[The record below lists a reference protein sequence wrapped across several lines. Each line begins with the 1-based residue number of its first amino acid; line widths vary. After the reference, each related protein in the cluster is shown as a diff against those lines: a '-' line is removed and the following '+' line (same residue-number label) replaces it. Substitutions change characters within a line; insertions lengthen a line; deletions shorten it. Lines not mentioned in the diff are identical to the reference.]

1 MSKLRIGI
9 LIGPKG
15 RGSNMEAIIDA
26 CQARQIDGVV
36 AVVVSPKPNIATEL
50 ATRKGVAVC
59 VVDPAVE
66 GYPHRLLDALGGCNT
81 LCLAGY
87 LRLLPSEVLG
97 AFPSRVLNVH
107 PALLPSFGG
116 QGMYG
121 LRVHDAVIE
130 SGAKE
135 SGATIH
141 LVTEQYDE
149 GRILVQRRCPVLPD
163 DTSETL
169 ADRVLIEEHL
179 AYVEAL
185 KQLA

>member
-26 CQARQIDGVV
+26 CQNRQIEGEVV
-36 AVVVSPKPNIATEL
+36 VVVSPKPNLATEL
-50 ATRKGVAVC
+50 ATRKGVAVS
-59 VVDPAVE
+59 VVDPSLE
-66 GYPHRLLDALGGCNT
+66 SYPQRLMESLRGCDT

-87 LRLLPSEVLG
+87 LRLLPPEVLE
-97 AFPSRVLNVH
+97 AFPDRVLNVH
-107 PALLPSFGG
+107 PALLPNFGG

-121 LRVHDAVIE
+121 MRVHEAVIA

-141 LVTEQYDE
+141 VVTERYDE
-149 GRILVQRRCPVLPD
+149 GRILVQRRCRVLPD

-169 ADRVLIEEHL
+169 AHRVLIEEHL

-185 KQLA
+185 QQLA

>member
-1 MSKLRIGI
+1 
-9 LIGPKG
+9 
-15 RGSNMEAIIDA
+15 MEAIIDA

-36 AVVVSPKPNIATEL
+36 VVVVSPKPNIATEL
-50 ATRKGVAVC
+50 ATRKGVAVS

-66 GYPHRLLDALGGCNT
+66 GYPQRLMDALSGCNT

-87 LRLLPSEVLG
+87 LRLLPSEVLE

-121 LRVHDAVIE
+121 LRVHVAVIE

-149 GRILVQRRCPVLPD
+149 GRILVQRRCQVLPD

>member
-1 MSKLRIGI
+1 
-9 LIGPKG
+9 
-15 RGSNMEAIIDA
+15 
-26 CQARQIDGVV
+26 
-36 AVVVSPKPNIATEL
+36 
-50 ATRKGVAVC
+50 
-59 VVDPAVE
+59 
-66 GYPHRLLDALGGCNT
+66 
-81 LCLAGY
+81 
-87 LRLLPSEVLG
+87 
-97 AFPSRVLNVH
+97 
-107 PALLPSFGG
+107 
-116 QGMYG
+116 MYG

-141 LVTEQYDE
+141 MVTEQYDE